1 MKTAPR
7 LIAAYLRWQKFR
19 AITLP
24 PFGIYAIEG
33 STQDV
38 RLAKHENAHWE
49 QYKRMGFFGFYAT
62 YLWLLV
68 RHGYINHPMEIEARK
83 AETA

>member
-62 YLWLLV
+62 YLWFMLV
-68 RHGYINHPMEIEARK
+68 YGYEKHPMEIEARK
-83 AETA
+83 AETK